1 MQTPN
6 NMDLYKN
13 ISCIF
18 MPFSEFQ
25 ILITKLTDGLREIT
39 YELDGISFNNTEKAE
54 ETDVYW
60 NQYLNETLSEYF
72 QVPVTSVH
80 ADDSD
85 PIGIWIAYRTN
96 QIITVKSTE
105 PEIGNEYWQVLCP
118 ASMDKTTI
126 QTAIEMAIRYAE
138 SVDAD
143 TYDFEN
149 EEDTALAIQ
158 DYDEHAK
165 EMFLFRQTTNGQEAF
180 AHYLTKFYGCTV
192 QPCPETYDYTYEW

>member
-6 NMDLYKN
+6 NIDLYKN

-25 ILITKLTDGLREIT
+25 TLITKVTDELRKIT

-54 ETDVYW
+54 DTDVYW
-60 NQYLNETLSEYF
+60 NQSLNETLSEYF

-80 ADDSD
+80 ADDSN
-85 PIGIWIAYRTN
+85 PIGIWIAYRPK

-118 ASMDKTTI
+118 TSMDKITI

-138 SVDAD
+138 SVDTD
-143 TYDFEN
+143 TYNFEN

-165 EMFLFRQTTNGQEAF
+165 EMFLFKQTTNGQEAF
-180 AHYLTKFYGCTV
+180 EYYLTKFYGCTV